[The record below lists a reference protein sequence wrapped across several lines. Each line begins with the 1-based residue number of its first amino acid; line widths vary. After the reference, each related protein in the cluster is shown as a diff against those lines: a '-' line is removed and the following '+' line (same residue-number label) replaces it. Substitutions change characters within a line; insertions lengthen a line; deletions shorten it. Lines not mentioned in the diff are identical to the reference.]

1 MAAAGCGTD
10 KMTGVTTP
18 ETDPLDNLSRS
29 LEQTAGVIAGVA
41 GDQWKMRTPCHEW
54 DVARLVDH
62 IIQSARSGEIRAA
75 GGKPDWTAAPP
86 HTDKAAAE
94 FQSAATALIAAW
106 RDVDLD
112 GTVDMPGMGELP
124 KRFPVDQLTAE
135 FAVHAWDLARATGQ
149 STALDAQVGEAALS
163 WARGTLKPQ
172 MRGEAFDQEVSIDP
186 SAPLYD
192 RLAAFFGR
200 DPTRP

>member
-1 MAAAGCGTD
+1 
-10 KMTGVTTP
+10 MTGVTTTQ
-18 ETDPLDNLSRS
+18 TDPLANLSRS
-29 LEQTAGVIAGVA
+29 VEQAGEVLAGVA
-41 GDQWKMRTPCHEW
+41 ADQWEMHTPCHEW

-62 IIQSARSGEIRAA
+62 VIQSARNSEIRAS
-75 GGKPDWTAAPP
+75 GGKPDWTSAPP
-86 HTDKAAAE
+86 HADNAAAD

-106 RDVDLD
+106 RGADLD
-112 GTVDMPGMGELP
+112 GTVEMPGMGELP
-124 KRFPVDQLTAE
+124 KRFPVDQITAE
-135 FAVHAWDLARATGQ
+135 FAVHTWDLARATGQ

-172 MRGEAFDQEVSIDP
+172 MRGEAFGEEVSIDP

-200 DPTRP
+200 DPSRP